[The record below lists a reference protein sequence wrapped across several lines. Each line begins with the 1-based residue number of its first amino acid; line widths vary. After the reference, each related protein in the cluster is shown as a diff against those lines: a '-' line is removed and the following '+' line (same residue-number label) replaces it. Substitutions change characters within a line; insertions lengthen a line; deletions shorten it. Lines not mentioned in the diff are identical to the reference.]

1 MFLST
6 YYFGRV
12 NRSYDFRRHLPIL
25 SHHCRM
31 VARSFVETTTCKI
44 DSDPWS
50 FSQATFG
57 HETTTALPRKQHAID
72 IIGRHRRARVVS
84 HEQNNICNNRDGS
97 QTPDGLPEST
107 LTNFETLVWQQ
118 RRPSTTTSVS
128 RIPLSPRSLLQE
140 PRFSLWWLFRRTPLP
155 LFVSRNYYSSLDLQH
170 HAPISQESRQTNLFP
185 LFWPNKSFLIWIS
198 LARILLPL
206 SSSTLVFV
214 FRESS
219 PLKKKIKSFYN
230 ARAKNLFRCLK
241 RSKNN
246 DPHSLFLLTT
256 MLPKTI
262 SPMSFWIALSSI
274 YYWMAAVVDADP
286 ITPSVT
292 VSISLNEENKLVFVQ
307 QGTFTAPLEIS
318 NPIPSNLGLD
328 FFGNGASIGAL
339 GTGSIFTY
347 LIPKERINVNLD
359 CLMSGGGLIA
369 YASSPTPDIKIFYAG
384 SFATNPQLTVEQG
397 IMNGDSVDGSAVSQD
412 EFASLEAAKFVEGA
426 TCTFEYDADN
436 NGDLD
441 TAIHWIIERS
451 ETMTPSESSSPSMMP
466 SESSAPSK
474 SSSPSM
480 MPSKSSA
487 PSMMPSESSAPSESS
502 SPSMMP
508 SESSSPSMMPSESS
522 SPSSLP
528 SMMPSESSSP
538 SSLPSMMP
546 SESSSPSMM
555 PSDTPSDTPS
565 DIPSD
570 TPSEQPSFCLK
581 SKTKSPGKGTKS
593 PGKGTKS
600 PGKGKGTKSPVQSC
614 FTSAFPTPEVKTK
627 SPGKGTKSPGKG
639 QTTRRLI

>member
-1 MFLST
+1 M
-6 YYFGRV
+6 
-12 NRSYDFRRHLPIL
+12 
-25 SHHCRM
+25 
-31 VARSFVETTTCKI
+31 
-44 DSDPWS
+44 
-50 FSQATFG
+50 
-57 HETTTALPRKQHAID
+57 
-72 IIGRHRRARVVS
+72 
-84 HEQNNICNNRDGS
+84 
-97 QTPDGLPEST
+97 
-107 LTNFETLVWQQ
+107 
-118 RRPSTTTSVS
+118 
-128 RIPLSPRSLLQE
+128 
-140 PRFSLWWLFRRTPLP
+140 
-155 LFVSRNYYSSLDLQH
+155 
-170 HAPISQESRQTNLFP
+170 
-185 LFWPNKSFLIWIS
+185 
-198 LARILLPL
+198 
-206 SSSTLVFV
+206 
-214 FRESS
+214 
-219 PLKKKIKSFYN
+219 
-230 ARAKNLFRCLK
+230 
-241 RSKNN
+241 
-246 DPHSLFLLTT
+246 
-256 MLPKTI
+256 
-262 SPMSFWIALSSI
+262 
-274 YYWMAAVVDADP
+274 VDADP

-339 GTGSIFTY
+339 GIGSIFTY

-359 CLMSGGGLIA
+359 CLMPGGGLIA

-441 TAIHWIIERS
+441 TAIQWIIVRS
-451 ETMTPSESSSPSMMP
+451 ETMMPSESSAPSMMP

-502 SPSMMP
+502 S
-508 SESSSPSMMPSESS
+508 
-522 SPSSLP
+522 
-528 SMMPSESSSP
+528 
-538 SSLPSMMP
+538 PSMMP